1 MYYQFNFSK
10 YLSDLDKMLIIIMI
24 FSVRGKVFTTN
35 GRNVDI
41 KAMITP

>member
-10 YLSDLDKMLIIIMI
+10 YLSDLDKMFIIMI